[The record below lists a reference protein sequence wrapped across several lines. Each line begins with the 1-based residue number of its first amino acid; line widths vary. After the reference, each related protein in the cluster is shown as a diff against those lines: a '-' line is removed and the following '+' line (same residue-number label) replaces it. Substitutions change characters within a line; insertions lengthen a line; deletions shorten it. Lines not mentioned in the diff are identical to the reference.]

1 MPVPPKA
8 FQKKNEQDDG
18 EENTNQRNSF
28 FYRWVMSK
36 SGWEFYGEWGYNGY
50 KENIRDYVMDATHS
64 AAYILGVLKK

>member
-1 MPVPPKA
+1 LDWGGNNFLKKYMPVPPKA

-36 SGWEFYGEWGYNGY
+36 SGWEFYGE
-50 KENIRDYVMDATHS
+50 
-64 AAYILGVLKK
+64 